1 MSSKLI
7 LIIDDDETLLELL
20 AEHIQS
26 AGYHTLTAN
35 NGQQGLQLALD
46 DQPDLV
52 VLDVMM
58 PSMDGWEV
66 LIRLREN
73 SSVPIIL
80 LTAKGDEIDKLH
92 GFRKGADDYITK
104 PFSFAELTARASA
117 ILARTQ
123 RAKPAQQLTSG
134 NLSIDFNQRRVSID
148 GKIVELSP
156 TEYRLLEVLARNIH
170 RTVSTEHIL
179 SKVWGSQYTGENEH
193 VKRYIWTLRKKI
205 EHDPGDP
212 QHILTERGFGYRLT

>member
-1 MSSKLI
+1 MSGLRIILMVVQFFRFQYLFGTNIMLSKLI

-20 AEHIQS
+20 ADHIQS

-46 DQPDLV
+46 DEPDLV

-104 PFSFAELTARASA
+104 PFAIDEL
-117 ILARTQ
+117 LARI
-123 RAKPAQQLTSG
+123 RA
-134 NLSIDFNQRRVSID
+134 
-148 GKIVELSP
+148 
-156 TEYRLLEVLARNIH
+156 VL
-170 RTVSTEHIL
+170 RT
-179 SKVWGSQYTGENEH
+179 
-193 VKRYIWTLRKKI
+193 
-205 EHDPGDP
+205 
-212 QHILTERGFGYRLT
+212 